1 MDIMGPFAQGKDQEL
16 NGPSQGIVLWRH
28 TRCRSTNMELLYR
41 KDWRDCTCH
50 TNKDKTWRMT
60 SCTRTQKCCL
70 NQDAVLDPLPEEEEE
85 PQQELPEAE
94 IKQQE
99 ARERRWKD
107 FVQDRKSQ
115 NAKNLTFTVPLKSRH
130 NDDLLQAVAKLQ
142 DQGNGTPSS
151 TDSYR

>member
-1 MDIMGPFAQGKDQEL
+1 
-16 NGPSQGIVLWRH
+16 
-28 TRCRSTNMELLYR
+28 MELLYR